1 MSQIIVKTRI
11 IPKKITENI
20 VSRRRLYKKFEE
32 NASKN
37 IILVIGPA
45 GYGKTTCVLDYLNS
59 SGRRYAWLYLSPDI
73 DNPSAL
79 LSYLVHSLKE
89 LKSSFG
95 ENTLELIGSLSTN
108 EMFAKDV
115 VTSINTVMGSFINE
129 FVTEFTEDI
138 YLVIDDLHNI
148 EGAGWSND
156 VFNSLNDN
164 FPDNLHIIITTRN
177 VPGFSMAKLTAKRRL
192 AKIQSDELNFTAD
205 ETESLL
211 KDIYSITCKKDD
223 MNKLLGRIE
232 GWITGLHLVLQAYG
246 IDYAKAT
253 GENKQID
260 EDIFGYFAE
269 DIFAQLEENTQDFLL
284 STSLLDNFTT
294 DICKDVLGLTDSKKT
309 LDELVRKN
317 LFVESSQHT
326 TESGVQETSYSY
338 HNLFRQFLQKKLRD
352 TKSEQEVK
360 AIADRIFEYYSA
372 RGDYIQAI
380 DFSLQAGSYDEAA
393 RLITDNFDELLRAA
407 RHESLRRWIEQFPAE
422 MLSSNYDLLFIKSK
436 LLNFF
441 KGDTEEAAGIFN
453 EIIKH
458 SPTNTALYVNANSE
472 LAGIYR
478 LTGKPDEAL
487 NIFKELYKLDAEP
500 ELKIKIIISLA
511 KSYYRLGSKYYDEM
525 LKLLNEAEDIC
536 SKNDIESLI
545 PDIYSL
551 YGRIHLNKGEF
562 VKSLHYFESNLS
574 KETNIYRRFHTLG
587 DIILLHS
594 WSGEYNRAKEYYD
607 ESEQIYKRYNLVHL
621 ERDLI
626 RLNALL
632 RFESGDYESTIE
644 EFLILYKIDTGNNIR
659 SFMLTYYLII
669 SESYLFL
676 NSIDKANEYI
686 KLAESIRVN
695 TDEYLSN
702 EFDSHKA
709 ILKKIT
715 SVEPAMEKLFIA
727 NHKNYESSNYT
738 YNKTQVEFHLA
749 DYYYKKGNFD
759 TCIQFLKTCLETSY
773 QKSYHSYLTQH
784 YRSYR
789 YLFDLA
795 RANNIETGYL
805 KFLHEKVREKLEILW
820 HSEACKE
827 RSKREI
833 IEINDVSLKTFGG
846 TEILVRGKAV
856 KEDLWIRKK
865 SKLLLIYLLVNQG
878 LRIQK
883 DKVLGIFFSE
893 LSAESADNIFH
904 QAITNIRNVLKPGLP
919 SISSGEPKT
928 KKTVKKGE
936 LKTEITPSLIV
947 YEDKILHMAPGF
959 DYKVDVI
966 EFNKLA
972 ARVSS
977 PETEETEKEILAKKA
992 IGVYEGEFLPGYY
1005 DEWIEEL
1012 RSILQH
1018 KYTETAEILL
1028 AILKKKNKYEEL
1040 ISYSE
1045 KLLLTDKLHEEAFY
1059 YIIYA
1064 YNAIGNETMAKRK
1077 FSQLLKN
1084 YEEEYGEKPP
1094 KELLGKIQAILE

>member
-20 VSRRRLYKKFEE
+20 VSRQRLYRKFEE

-37 IILVIGPA
+37 IILVMGPA
-45 GYGKTTCVLDYLNS
+45 GYGKTTSVLDYLNS
-59 SGRRYAWLYLSPDI
+59 SGRPYAWLYLSTDI

-108 EMFAKDV
+108 EMFAKDA
-115 VTSINTVMGSFINE
+115 VTSINTVVGSFINE
-129 FVTEFTEDI
+129 FVTEFTEDV

-148 EGAGWSND
+148 ESTGWSND
-156 VFNSLNDN
+156 VFNSLADN
-164 FPDNLHIIITTRN
+164 FPDNLHFIITTRN
-177 VPGFSMAKLTAKRRL
+177 VPGFNMAKLTAKRRL
-192 AKIQSDELNFTAD
+192 AKIQNDELNFTAD

-223 MNKLLGRIE
+223 VNKLLDKIE

-269 DIFAQLEENTQDFLL
+269 DIFAQLDGSTKEFLL

-294 DICKDVLGLTDSKKT
+294 GICESVLGLAGSKKT

-317 LFVESSQHT
+317 LFVESSQHVTERGETET
-326 TESGVQETSYSY
+326 TFSY
-338 HNLFRQFLQKKLRD
+338 HNLFRQFLQKKLRE
-352 TKSEQEVK
+352 TKSDQVIK
-360 AIADRIFEYYSA
+360 AIAEKIYGHYSA
-372 RGDYIQAI
+372 KGDYIQAI
-380 DFSLQAGSYDEAA
+380 DFSLEAGSYSEATK
-393 RLITDNFDELLRAA
+393 LITTNFDELLRTA
-407 RHESLRRWIEQFPAE
+407 RHESLRRWIDQFPAE
-422 MLSSNYDLLFIKSK
+422 LLSGNYDLLFIKGK
-436 LLNFF
+436 LLSFF
-441 KGDTEEAAGIFN
+441 KGDTDEAAGIFS

-458 SPTNTALYVNANSE
+458 SSANTALYINANAE
-472 LAGIYR
+472 LAGILR

-487 NIFKELYKLDAEP
+487 SIFKELYKLDAEP

-511 KSYYRLGSKYYDEM
+511 KSYYRLGSRYYDEI
-525 LKLLNEAEDIC
+525 LKLLKEAENIC
-536 SKNDIESLI
+536 SKNEIESLI

-574 KETNIYRRFHTLG
+574 KETNIYRRFQTLS
-587 DIILLHS
+587 DIVLLHS
-594 WSGEYNRAKEYYD
+594 WSGDYNKAKEYYD
-607 ESEQIYKRYNLVHL
+607 EAEQIYKRYNLVHL

-632 RFESGDYESTIE
+632 RFEAGDYDEAIE
-644 EFLILYKIDTGNNIR
+644 EFSTLNKMDKKNKLL
-659 SFMLTYYLII
+659 SFILTYHLIV
-669 SESYLFL
+669 SEAYMLKSEY
-676 NSIDKANEYI
+676 SKAKEHLEI
-686 KLAESIRVN
+686 AEKLRDPK
-695 TDEYLSN
+695 DEYLKL
-702 EFDSHKA
+702 ELEYHKA
-709 ILKKIT
+709 LIEKNTGISTKTEKTLLQTLKQYEET
-715 SVEPAMEKLFIA
+715 RSV
-727 NHKNYESSNYT
+727 YDVS
-738 YNKTQVEFHLA
+738 QVQFQLA
-749 DYYYKKGNFD
+749 DLYFKKGE
-759 TCIQFLKTCLETSY
+759 IQTSSGFLKTSFETANKNHYYSF
-773 QKSYHSYLTQH
+773 LIQH
-784 YRSYR
+784 FINFR

-795 RANNIETGYL
+795 VNEKIETDFVHHL
-805 KFLHEKVREKLEILW
+805 KGLV
-820 HSEACKE
+820 AE
-827 RSKREI
+827 R
-833 IEINDVSLKTFGG
+833 NTLTWLSLKSQTRIRKEFAVLYDITLTTLGG
-846 TEILVRGKAV
+846 TEISIRGKAV
-856 KEDLWIRKK
+856 KEDLWVRKK

-893 LSAESADNIFH
+893 LSADSADNIFH
-904 QAITNIRNVLKPGLP
+904 QAITNIRNVLKPESPLN
-919 SISSGEPKT
+919 ISAKKAGKKENT
-928 KKTVKKGE
+928 KSE
-936 LKTEITPSLIV
+936 ATPAFIV
-947 YEDKILHMAPGF
+947 YEDKILQMAAGF
-959 DYKVDVI
+959 EYNVDVI

-977 PETEETEKEILAKKA
+977 PETDDTQKEMYARKA
-992 IGVYEGEFLPGYY
+992 IELYKGEFMPGYY
-1005 DEWIEEL
+1005 DGWIEEM
-1012 RSILQH
+1012 RSVMEH

-1028 AILKKKNKYEEL
+1028 GILKKKNKYDEL
-1040 ISYSE
+1040 INYSE

-1064 YNAIGNETMAKRK
+1064 YNAIGNETMAKKK
-1077 FSQLLKN
+1077 FSQLNKN

-1094 KELLGKIQAILE
+1094 KELLSKIQAILA